1 MEEKDYWKVKLAIL
15 DKRVR
20 SFLEGYRQ
28 NVALL
33 GDDREEIS
41 YLLENYFQENRNEE
55 LIHIHTVAS
64 YTSQREFFKSAAFSL
79 LSDYLC
85 RIDSLDNL
93 INYASM
99 PLAETVNLIKNTLKK
114 SSISFLEILEV
125 INKFINE
132 SKKRCIFILE
142 EFLNMEKLFPSFLK
156 DFSQF
161 IILQRN
167 CLVVITSSS
176 SKEAEKV
183 LSTKLNLLFGG
194 FEKLFLNEVTFVQC
208 YNYLKRYIE
217 PLSTSP
223 FFISLFIKIIGSN
236 IIYYNLIGDSIK
248 KKYCQEDEDK
258 SIISILEDTLYSK
271 DTYLFQK
278 FINRVDL
285 IQNSIKSPSGLKV
298 LVAISEG
305 YIRKEELVSLSL
317 CSTKELT
324 NRLQRLCELNCIES
338 LGNIYKIKDTLF
350 SFWLA
355 YIFKL
360 YYGLSVTGLQK
371 RKVMWQKKMYET
383 IALFKEEFFKDKIN
397 KVLELVLAF
406 KDDVLRIEK
415 VRYKLPFIKRTKII
429 SYPEKFLHL
438 IVGEGKEVVL
448 VGVKEKNVDDDDI
461 IEFIEKTSSIKR
473 KGIRKIFISLER
485 FSPSAKLIAKNN
497 RLTIWDV
504 NEVNF
509 LSNIF
514 NKSTIYIDR

>member
-1 MEEKDYWKVKLAIL
+1 
-15 DKRVR
+15 
-20 SFLEGYRQ
+20 
-28 NVALL
+28 
-33 GDDREEIS
+33 
-41 YLLENYFQENRNEE
+41 
-55 LIHIHTVAS
+55 
-64 YTSQREFFKSAAFSL
+64 
-79 LSDYLC
+79 
-85 RIDSLDNL
+85 
-93 INYASM
+93 
-99 PLAETVNLIKNTLKK
+99 
-114 SSISFLEILEV
+114 
-125 INKFINE
+125 
-132 SKKRCIFILE
+132 
-142 EFLNMEKLFPSFLK
+142 
-156 DFSQF
+156 
-161 IILQRN
+161 
-167 CLVVITSSS
+167 
-176 SKEAEKV
+176 
-183 LSTKLNLLFGG
+183 
-194 FEKLFLNEVTFVQC
+194 
-208 YNYLKRYIE
+208 
-217 PLSTSP
+217 
-223 FFISLFIKIIGSN
+223 
-236 IIYYNLIGDSIK
+236 
-248 KKYCQEDEDK
+248 
-258 SIISILEDTLYSK
+258 
-271 DTYLFQK
+271 
-278 FINRVDL
+278 VDL

-438 IVGEGKEVVL
+438 IVGEGKEVIL